1 MNKKGKDLQGNEAVQ
16 GIDVGVRQE
25 DKKCI
30 LKKNTYFF
38 DVKKWN

>member
-16 GIDVGVRQE
+16 ETDNGVRQE
-25 DKKCI
+25 DKNAF
-30 LKKNTYFF
+30 LKNTYFF